1 MVFALRF
8 RVFFLQMFCGER
20 PGIVQNSQ
28 YRCLFTEIILWE
40 SQHSLWILGFEP
52 VEQSVLVEGSNQYA
66 CCCHPGT
73 VAVVSLD
80 VGDGVRALH
89 HLNESHLVP
98 GG

>member
-1 MVFALRF
+1 MALRSK
-8 RVFFLQMFCGER
+8 VFFPQMFCSER
-20 PGIVQNSQ
+20 PGIMQNSQ
-28 YRCLFTEIILWE
+28 HHCLFTEIILGE

-52 VEQSVLVEGSNQYA
+52 VEQSVLVEGS
-66 CCCHPGT
+66 GGST

-89 HLNESHLVP
+89 HLDESHLVP